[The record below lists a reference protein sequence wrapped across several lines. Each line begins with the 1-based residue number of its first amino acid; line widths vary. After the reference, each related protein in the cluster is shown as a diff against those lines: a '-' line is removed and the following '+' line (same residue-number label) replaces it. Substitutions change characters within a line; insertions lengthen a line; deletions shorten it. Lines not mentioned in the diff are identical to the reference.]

1 MRALTLTLALFALSA
16 AGCSSQQYGECQ
28 APDDHLKVMF
38 KPKNVAN
45 PLSHSF
51 CIVCNPDLSSEEH
64 AAWALEMGAP
74 KEPGDPEDMLPC
86 LYVYPPENAG
96 GNGANSLKQ
105 CMSWICE
112 GGATYSDLVSD
123 KNGNFDLEK
132 LLNGEIDT
140 SLEVLTNSSETLS
153 LPEHDKRTIE
163 ITPAEMHNAR

>member
-38 KPKNVAN
+38 KPKSAAN
-45 PLSHSF
+45 PFSHSF
-51 CIVCNPDLSSEEH
+51 CIVCNPDLTPEEH

-74 KEPGDPEDMLPC
+74 NVPGNAENMLPC

-96 GNGANSLKQ
+96 GNGASSLKQ
-105 CMSWICE
+105 CKSWICD
-112 GGATYSDLVSD
+112 GDASYNDMVSD

-132 LLNGEIDT
+132 LLNGEVDT
-140 SLEVLTNSSETLS
+140 SFEMTPMDDGNAA
-153 LPEHDKRTIE
+153 LP
-163 ITPAEMHNAR
+163 TPGNGEPLDRVPH